1 MGGRYVSHFW
11 RLLTNL
17 GIPHATLLDF
27 DLGRAPGGA
36 NMIRTVFAA
45 LESVDRDLT
54 LNPLVV
60 DGTIDLTDLEGL
72 TDEDVL
78 KDWKNND
85 LLQALR
91 HEAVYFS
98 DPIGLDFAMLVAF
111 PAAYA

>member
-1 MGGRYVSHFW
+1 
-11 RLLTNL
+11 
-17 GIPHATLLDF
+17 
-27 DLGRAPGGA
+27 
-36 NMIRTVFAA
+36 MIRTVFAA